1 MIYGMPTTRETGKY
15 MKVGD
20 LVRVNYYGK
29 QSGPVGLIIAPV
41 RSWPGAVDKWWIVEW
56 AHASKR
62 RETIR
67 SEHLKII
74 SS

>member
-1 MIYGMPTTRETGKY
+1 MYGMTPIRETGKP

-20 LVRVNYYGK
+20 LVQVNYYGK
-29 QSGPVGLIIAPV
+29 RYGGIGLIIAPAL
-41 RSWPGAVDKWWIVEW
+41 SLASEWWIVEW

>member
-29 QSGPVGLIIAPV
+29 QSGPVGLIIARAKYGDIV
-41 RSWPGAVDKWWIVEW
+41 NKWWIVKW
-56 AHASKR
+56 AGIGG

>member
-29 QSGPVGLIIAPV
+29 QSGPVGLIIAPAL
-41 RSWPGAVDKWWIVEW
+41 SLAYEWWIVEW

>member
-1 MIYGMPTTRETGKY
+1 

-20 LVRVNYYGK
+20 LVQVNYYGK
-29 QSGPVGLIIAPV
+29 QSGPVGLVIGRALSLP
-41 RSWPGAVDKWWIVEW
+41 SEWWIVEW
-56 AHASKR
+56 LRATKR